1 MPGLLGLSGVEG
13 WSKNSLSRGIPSP
26 SLSAHDDQHSA
37 VRPKK
42 ARWQHREEKRTRA
55 RRFIM
60 MRVLAA
66 FTSRAPGMTLF
77 NTLRSCIYGAVL
89 LFTII
94 CLAMAGH
101 FQQILASSDLTRF
114 VPFAIFVC
122 TASLIIVLCLLG
134 FSFMFKERNPIST
147 RIELACLGL
156 AGTLWLV
163 LGVYLTTSESQDADV
178 ECFASESDVV
188 PMDESIAAFQ
198 TDQYQAMYRVLMTF
212 ALLNAIL
219 LLFSFFTLLAL
230 AVMRHRSG
238 DEHMWLQ
245 WAQPRTEV
253 PLVFI
258 LGALWLAM
266 GAWSTDVIG
275 NTQCDTLGGA
285 RTPTKNGD
293 ISAQA
298 YCREVKVVQA
308 FSWMVFVLFVF
319 WFIIM
324 IQLINQAQR
333 FGRWRIWDEPI
344 RELGWF
350 GEMPGYYNQH
360 NGAAAYPQAGYIPY
374 GYGYGYPMVQQP
386 QGGQSIIIQPGS
398 NGQPATVTTVP
409 MSSV

>member
-1 MPGLLGLSGVEG
+1 MMRSENQHAHSYP
-13 WSKNSLSRGIPSP
+13 NPPSHP
-26 SLSAHDDQHSA
+26 L
-37 VRPKK
+37 R
-42 ARWQHREEKRTRA
+42 
-55 RRFIM
+55 
-60 MRVLAA
+60 RVLAA
-66 FTSRAPGMTLF
+66 FKSRAPGMTLF

-238 DEHMWLQ
+238 DEHMWYGPVTSCAWFNRYNKSSGLPGPGGKPGTRAVAYTEKPRRTRSRSQ
-245 WAQPRTEV
+245 ASPRQPTAAVHNDRGRTQRTV
-253 PLVFI
+253 RHDAYAR
-258 LGALWLAM
+258 GA
-266 GAWSTDVIG
+266 SP
-275 NTQCDTLGGA
+275 
-285 RTPTKNGD
+285 R
-293 ISAQA
+293 
-298 YCREVKVVQA
+298 R
-308 FSWMVFVLFVF
+308 
-319 WFIIM
+319 
-324 IQLINQAQR
+324 
-333 FGRWRIWDEPI
+333 
-344 RELGWF
+344 
-350 GEMPGYYNQH
+350 
-360 NGAAAYPQAGYIPY
+360 
-374 GYGYGYPMVQQP
+374 
-386 QGGQSIIIQPGS
+386 
-398 NGQPATVTTVP
+398 
-409 MSSV
+409 